1 MAAPVNA
8 QKHVYDGVKFDSGL
22 EVFCYK
28 QLKSS
33 GIAFEYNTMSF
44 VLADSFRP
52 DNVLI
57 YKYNKEHGFICKNQA
72 ERGQIYTPDFV
83 IKDGNRIFIIECK
96 GRANERYPLMRKA
109 FFRMMDLDNNNR
121 YFFFEPANNKQVIST
136 IETIMSKLNL
146 IKNGLLL
153 VKDNLSK
160 KDFLLLNTLLDDRK
174 FVDFIELTRA
184 MLRKEKGKPR
194 EERDKMFIFNLE
206 NTIFETTE
214 YYKQT
219 LPQDEEDILESYDE
233 L

>member
-1 MAAPVNA
+1 
-8 QKHVYDGVKFDSGL
+8 
-22 EVFCYK
+22 
-28 QLKSS
+28 
-33 GIAFEYNTMSF
+33 
-44 VLADSFRP
+44 
-52 DNVLI
+52 
-57 YKYNKEHGFICKNQA
+57 
-72 ERGQIYTPDFV
+72 
-83 IKDGNRIFIIECK
+83 
-96 GRANERYPLMRKA
+96 
-109 FFRMMDLDNNNR
+109 MMDLDNNNR

-153 VKDNLSK
+153 IKDNLSK

-184 MLRKEKGKPR
+184 MLRKEKGKSR

>member
-1 MAAPVNA
+1 
-8 QKHVYDGVKFDSGL
+8 
-22 EVFCYK
+22 
-28 QLKSS
+28 
-33 GIAFEYNTMSF
+33 
-44 VLADSFRP
+44 
-52 DNVLI
+52 
-57 YKYNKEHGFICKNQA
+57 
-72 ERGQIYTPDFV
+72 
-83 IKDGNRIFIIECK
+83 
-96 GRANERYPLMRKA
+96 MRKA

-194 EERDKMFIFNLE
+194 EEKDKMFIFNLE

>member
-1 MAAPVNA
+1 MIDEYIYVDYENVQDIKVEFIKNTSKVIILIGNEQIKIPIDLVQKLQPMGNLVEWIRVNGKGRNA
-8 QKHVYDGVKFDSGL
+8 LDFYISFFLGRDVTKDKNKHFVIYSKDTGYDPLITYLKNDGIKIRRIVSFQELRKDSEIKFD
-22 EVFCYK
+22 EA
-28 QLKSS
+28 
-33 GIAFEYNTMSF
+33 GI
-44 VLADSFRP
+44 
-52 DNVLI
+52 
-57 YKYNKEHGFICKNQA
+57 
-72 ERGQIYTPDFV
+72 
-83 IKDGNRIFIIECK
+83 NRI
-96 GRANERYPLMRKA
+96 
-109 FFRMMDLDNNNR
+109 
-121 YFFFEPANNKQVIST
+121 
-136 IETIMSKLNL
+136 
-146 IKNGLLL
+146 
-153 VKDNLSK
+153 KDNLSK

>member
-1 MAAPVNA
+1 
-8 QKHVYDGVKFDSGL
+8 
-22 EVFCYK
+22 
-28 QLKSS
+28 
-33 GIAFEYNTMSF
+33 
-44 VLADSFRP
+44 
-52 DNVLI
+52 
-57 YKYNKEHGFICKNQA
+57 
-72 ERGQIYTPDFV
+72 
-83 IKDGNRIFIIECK
+83 
-96 GRANERYPLMRKA
+96 
-109 FFRMMDLDNNNR
+109 MMDLDNNNR

-153 VKDNLSK
+153 IKDNLSK

>member
-1 MAAPVNA
+1 
-8 QKHVYDGVKFDSGL
+8 
-22 EVFCYK
+22 
-28 QLKSS
+28 
-33 GIAFEYNTMSF
+33 
-44 VLADSFRP
+44 
-52 DNVLI
+52 
-57 YKYNKEHGFICKNQA
+57 
-72 ERGQIYTPDFV
+72 
-83 IKDGNRIFIIECK
+83 
-96 GRANERYPLMRKA
+96 MRKA

-153 VKDNLSK
+153 IKDNLSK

-184 MLRKEKGKPR
+184 MLRKEKGKSR

>member
-1 MAAPVNA
+1 
-8 QKHVYDGVKFDSGL
+8 
-22 EVFCYK
+22 
-28 QLKSS
+28 
-33 GIAFEYNTMSF
+33 
-44 VLADSFRP
+44 
-52 DNVLI
+52 
-57 YKYNKEHGFICKNQA
+57 
-72 ERGQIYTPDFV
+72 
-83 IKDGNRIFIIECK
+83 
-96 GRANERYPLMRKA
+96 MRKA

-136 IETIMSKLNL
+136 IEMIMSKLNL